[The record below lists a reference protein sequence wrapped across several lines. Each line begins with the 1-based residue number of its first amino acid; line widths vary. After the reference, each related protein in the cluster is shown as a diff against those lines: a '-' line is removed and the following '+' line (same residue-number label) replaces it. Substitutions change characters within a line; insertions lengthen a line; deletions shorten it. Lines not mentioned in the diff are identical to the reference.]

1 MSVFEQF
8 LSSLLAYLQT
18 SCSNFRAGSIAT
30 KFTAWTDLTNDKEI
44 LSDVSGVSIECTET
58 PVQHWLPSQKFDD
71 HESNRINQEIN
82 KLVEKRVIE
91 MVEYNPQHILS
102 SIFLT
107 PKRDGSYRLILN
119 LKTFNR
125 LVVNHHFKMD
135 SLYTIT
141 KLLAPNWFMASIDL
155 KDSYYSVPIKASDRK
170 LVSFK
175 WKEQIYQFTCLPN
188 GLSCAPRK
196 FTKILKPVLAHLHT
210 KGDISV
216 AHLDDLYLQGQ
227 TFEDCIRNVIDTTL
241 LLETLGFIVH
251 PMKSVLVPTQE
262 IVVLGLVINSLT
274 LTVMLTKEKAVNLK
288 QSCTQVLGSPK
299 ITIRQV
305 AKVIGQIVSSFP
317 GAMLGSLYYRNLE
330 SNKSQALKTSR
341 GNFDAHMSL
350 SMEASQELNWWVA
363 NVETT
368 YNVVS
373 HDRPQHTI
381 TTDLCFSSRLGC
393 CHG

>member
-1 MSVFEQF
+1 
-8 LSSLLAYLQT
+8 
-18 SCSNFRAGSIAT
+18 
-30 KFTAWTDLTNDKEI
+30 
-44 LSDVSGVSIECTET
+44 
-58 PVQHWLPSQKFDD
+58 
-71 HESNRINQEIN
+71 
-82 KLVEKRVIE
+82 

-107 PKRDGSYRLILN
+107 PERDGSYRLILN
-119 LKTFNR
+119 LKKFNR
-125 LVVNHHFKMD
+125 LVVNHHFKVD

-141 KLLAPNWFMASIDL
+141 KLLVPNCFMASIDL
-155 KDSYYSVPIKASDRK
+155 QDAYYSVPIKASDRK

-196 FTKILKPVLAHLHT
+196 FTKILKPVLVHLHT
-210 KGDISV
+210 KGHISV

-227 TFEDCIRNVIDTTL
+227 TYEDCIRNVIDTTL

-251 PMKSVLVPTQE
+251 PMKSVLMPTQE
-262 IVVLGLVINSLT
+262 IVVLGFVITQSLT

-288 QSCTQVLGSPK
+288 KSCTQVLGSPK

-317 GAMLGSLYYRNLE
+317 GAMHGPLYYRNLE

-350 SMEASQELNWWVA
+350 SMEASLELNWWIA

-381 TTDLCFSSRLGC
+381 TTDASLQAGVLSWIASPQGGIGHMMNLCIT
-393 CHG
+393 